1 MPVLARIS
9 NISRTFRQ
17 HLSTSREFT
26 KFTNISTFQ
35 HLWITR
41 SVGKFGIKKQIKPK
55 ISLKI
60 FLLRAAS
67 YLFKTANLR
76 QIDII
81 TEFWSSKLH
90 SIYGVP
96 YNTPSTPMQEVMEQ
110 LFHYYS
116 LRFITAQPA
125 VRKLSLHF
133 CVNHF
138 LWAFYAILLHA
149 KFSSC
154 FKCFASA
161 FEFRYQQVARVLLI
175 LLIQLSS
182 INFPCFMHNSSA
194 WL

>member
-55 ISLKI
+55 ISRKI

-81 TEFWSSKLH
+81 TEFRSSKLH

-125 VRKLSLHF
+125 CKETFAALLCKSFFMSFLCNFIACKVFQLLQVF
-133 CVNHF
+133 C
-138 LWAFYAILLHA
+138 
-149 KFSSC
+149 
-154 FKCFASA
+154 KCFRVSLSASCSS
-161 FEFRYQQVARVLLI
+161 VAYFI
-175 LLIQLSS
+175 NS
-182 INFPCFMHNSSA
+182 IIFN
-194 WL
+194 